1 MLFIFVFNLLFSII
15 LFVSQPKENEA
26 NRWMIA
32 FAMSAGIGALSE
44 SLVSDII
51 PTLQKMEVIFLLPFL
66 FQVHIYFQFLG
77 EVISPYAILMYSIVY
92 SKIVMVEIKKMLSYI
107 LTIPMVFMV
116 FVTDF
121 YPDIAINFRVLLVW
135 AAPYFLIASY
145 IMFYTFRSEIN
156 MYQKQS
162 KFRVFIVLVPA
173 WLGVFFF
180 NYVFRA
186 INPHTELFR
195 LVPTF
200 FFIAYMLF
208 VAYIFLHGAFGIKV
222 KIEQQH
228 ILDKSMQIMSG
239 GTAILNHT
247 IKNEVSKIKFFF
259 NIAKDSIE
267 KKDFNEAKNSI
278 ESVFSAI
285 EGIDNMVDRIRSKT
299 EEIVLKETSVQL
311 EELIRDCIDKIQPI
325 CNSKGIEIKTQLKA
339 DVTLHCDNVLL
350 AEAINNILNNAM
362 EAIIVPKGQILVQL
376 FKIKN
381 GISIEVSDNGI
392 GIPKQEMNRIME
404 PFFSTKKQIKNH
416 GLGLSFCY
424 KAIRA
429 HDGEIFVHSEK
440 DKGTSVIIQFPK
452 SRINPTKLNA

>member
-1 MLFIFVFNLLFSII
+1 MLFIFVFNLLFSIV
-15 LFVSQPKENEA
+15 LYVTQPKENEA

-51 PTLQKMEVIFLLPFL
+51 PTLQKMGALFLIPFL

-92 SKIVMVEIKKMLSYI
+92 SKIVKVEIKKKLSYI
-107 LTIPMVFMV
+107 LAIPMIVMV
-116 FVTDF
+116 FFTDF
-121 YPDIAINFRVLLVW
+121 YPDIVINFRILLVW
-135 AAPYFLIASY
+135 AAPYFLIASF
-145 IMFYTFRSEIN
+145 IMFHTFRSEIN
-156 MYQKQS
+156 MYQKQN
-162 KFRVFIVLVPA
+162 KFRVFIVLVPV
-173 WLGVFFF
+173 WLGVFLF

-186 INPHTELFR
+186 INPDTELFR
-195 LVPTF
+195 FVPTF
-200 FFIAYMLF
+200 FFIAYILF
-208 VAYIFLHGAFGIKV
+208 IGFIFLHGAFGIKV
-222 KIEQQH
+222 KVEKQH

-259 NIAKDSIE
+259 NIAKDSID
-267 KKDFNEAKNSI
+267 KKDLNEAKNSI
-278 ESVFSAI
+278 ESVFPAI
-285 EGIDNMVDRIRSKT
+285 EGIENMVDRIRSKT
-299 EEIVLKETSVQL
+299 EEIILKETSVQL
-311 EELIRDCIDKIQPI
+311 EELIRDCIDKVQPI
-325 CNSKGIEIKTQLKA
+325 CTSEGIEIKTHLKV
-339 DVTLHCDNVLL
+339 DVMLHCDNVLL
-350 AEAINNILNNAM
+350 AEVINNILNNAM
-362 EAIIVPKGQILVQL
+362 EAIIVPKGQIIVEL

-392 GIPKQEMNRIME
+392 GIPKQELNRIME
-404 PFFSTKKQIKNH
+404 PFFSTKKKINNH

-429 HDGEIFVHSEK
+429 HGGEIFVRSEV
-440 DKGTSVIIQFPK
+440 DKGTSVIIQLPN